1 MGARH
6 KIILSGI
13 ALISTAC
20 ILTIAAPVVGFFC
33 FILLPLPMMIYRIR
47 LDRKDGGIVAIAGM
61 TVVTVYSGN
70 IGADLYFLSAMIG
83 LGFCLGEFTEMNFPV
98 GHIVGFAGGLVWGA
112 CVFALI
118 LYSNF
123 SGSNTVAVVSDY
135 IDTYLTVTMMLY
147 QKIGMPDDVVRE
159 LALARE
165 DIRDTLTGIL
175 PGMFAAA
182 LLFIAWLNVL
192 LARMVFRI
200 RNIQIISD
208 APLNTWK
215 APDSFVW
222 GLIGCVGLMML
233 PGHALNLIGI
243 NGLIVLMM
251 VYFFQ
256 GIAIVSFYFNKKQIP
271 VFIRILMYAI
281 IVIQQ
286 ILVLLVIGLGFF
298 DVWFNFRRIGADPSA
313 QSQ

>member
-33 FILLPLPMMIYRIR
+33 FILLPLPMMFYRIR
-47 LDRKDGGIVAIAGM
+47 LGRKDGGIVALAGM
-61 TVVTVYSGN
+61 AVVTVYSGG
-70 IGADLYFLSAMIG
+70 IGSDIYFLSGMVG
-83 LGFCLGEFTEMNFPV
+83 LGFCLGEFTDMNFPV
-98 GHIVGFAGGLVWGA
+98 ERIIGFAGGLVWGA
-112 CVFALI
+112 GIFALV

-123 SGSNTVAVVSDY
+123 SGGNTVAVVSDY
-135 IDTYLTVTMMLY
+135 IDNYLTVTMMLY
-147 QKIGMPDDVVRE
+147 QKMGMPDDAVRE
-159 LALARE
+159 LAVAME
-165 DIRDTLTGIL
+165 DIRDTLIGIL
-175 PGMFAAA
+175 PGLFAAA

-200 RNIQIISD
+200 RNIRIISD

-215 APDSFVW
+215 APDGLVW
-222 GLIGCVGLMML
+222 GLIGCVGLTMM
-233 PGHALNLIGI
+233 PGDALELIGV
-243 NGLIVLMM
+243 NGMIVLMT

-256 GIAIVSFYFNKKQIP
+256 GIAIVSFYFNKKRVPI
-271 VFIRILMYAI
+271 FIRVLMYAI

-298 DVWFNFRRIGADPSA
+298 DVWFNFRRIGADPPA